1 MRAGRRPMRNR
12 KRILLHVPAGAA
24 TVALLEAHA
33 ALAVIFF
40 LGFVVYELNEDW
52 RIRDCAFV
60 DMAGYLWG
68 LALVGLAKWVLTLLR

>member
-1 MRAGRRPMRNR
+1 MGNW
-12 KRILLHVPAGAA
+12 KRILLHVPVGVA

-40 LGFVVYELNEDW
+40 LGFMVYELNEDW

-60 DMAGYLWG
+60 DIAGYLWG
-68 LALVGLAKWVLTLLR
+68 LALAGLAKWALTLLW